1 MTMIRDEAEA
11 RKVLEDL
18 RSTINEAIA
27 KGVAPALREK
37 VRVEQPMEIYK
48 YLPQTNCGECGEQSC
63 YSFAIKLMGGEVSL
77 DLCTPLK
84 DERYRQNL
92 EHLLVLAEYI

>member
-1 MTMIRDEAEA
+1 MIQRGDVLITVYGSGKVTMTKA

-27 KGVAPALREK
+27 KGVAPAPREK
-37 VRVEQPMEIYK
+37 VRVEPMEIRK

-63 YSFAIKLMGGEVSL
+63 YSFAIRLMGRGGLPRPVHASQ
-77 DLCTPLK
+77 
-84 DERYRQNL
+84 R
-92 EHLLVLAEYI
+92 